1 MTEAAIAF
9 IGGSGMY
16 HLEGLADREELMVS
30 TPFGAPSGPIVL
42 GSLDGIRLAFI
53 GRHGPGHRISPSE
66 IPARAN
72 VYALKDIGVERIV
85 SISAVGSLRAEIRP
99 RDIVVPDQIIDRT
112 KARPST
118 FFEDGIVGH
127 VAFADPFCP
136 ALSGVLVDASRRA
149 GGPEEQRKVHA
160 MGIYV
165 AMEGPQFS
173 TRAESRLYQSWQAS
187 VIGMTAL
194 PEAKLAREAE
204 ICYAT
209 LAFATD
215 YDVWHESEEDVTVE
229 VVIQHLMANVATAKR
244 IVGDVVRS
252 IPSERDCACESALRN
267 GIITDPSSISEEA
280 RLRLGPIIR
289 RYLP

>member
-1 MTEAAIAF
+1 
-9 IGGSGMY
+9 
-16 HLEGLADREELMVS
+16 
-30 TPFGAPSGPIVL
+30 
-42 GSLDGIRLAFI
+42 
-53 GRHGPGHRISPSE
+53 
-66 IPARAN
+66 

-85 SISAVGSLRAEIRP
+85 SISAVGSLREEIRP
-99 RDIVVPDQIIDRT
+99 RDVVVPDQIIDRT

-118 FFEDGIVGH
+118 FFENGIVGH

-136 ALSGVLVDASRRA
+136 ALSGVLVDASHGMGGPGEQRRVHA
-149 GGPEEQRKVHA
+149 GGT
-160 MGIYV
+160 YV

-187 VIGMTAL
+187 VVGMTAL

-244 IVGDVVRS
+244 IIGEVVRS
-252 IPSERDCACESALRN
+252 IPSERHCECESALRDA
-267 GIITDPSSISEEA
+267 IITDRASISEEA
-280 RLRLGPIIR
+280 RLRLGPIVQ